1 MATPDVCDVQTDE
14 QRLSIIERLPNEL
27 RISIYSLL
35 GYNDKAYSLTFA
47 TARIENCRVVVI
59 ISKDT
64 ASYNAIDPISRP
76 EFVRVD
82 CKPLLQLMATNTFF
96 EDEITNVMYEGS
108 ALLIELSGY
117 ECAKPVYRSQQD
129 DSLTSSMQ

>member
-1 MATPDVCDVQTDE
+1 MATPDVCDVQSDE
-14 QRLSIIERLPNEL
+14 QRLSIFERLPKEL
-27 RISIYSLL
+27 RLSIYSLL

-47 TARIENCRVVVI
+47 TARVENCRAVVI

-96 EDEITNVMYEGS
+96 KTRLPMLCMKEV
-108 ALLIELSGY
+108 LF
-117 ECAKPVYRSQQD
+117 
-129 DSLTSSMQ
+129 